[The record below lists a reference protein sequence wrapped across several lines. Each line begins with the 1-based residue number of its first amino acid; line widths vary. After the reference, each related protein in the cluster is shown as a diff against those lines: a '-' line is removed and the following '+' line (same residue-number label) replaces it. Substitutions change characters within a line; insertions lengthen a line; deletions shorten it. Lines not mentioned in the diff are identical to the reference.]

1 MSIARTHRIAVG
13 ELLERV
19 RLPGV
24 LRLVQLH
31 LLDLD
36 VDDLWVAHLR
46 SLAAVA
52 ARLLPGPGLEGDR
65 KISSDTFKCAT
76 LRLMMS
82 QPRSSGA
89 VFQDLF
95 IETSSQ
101 VATGAL
107 VNHRLAYVS
116 WVNSFLIRIPRSY

>member
-24 LRLVQLH
+24 LRLVELH

-36 VDDLWVAHLR
+36 VDDLRVAHLR

-52 ARLLPGPGLEGDR
+52 ASLLPGPGLEGD
-65 KISSDTFKCAT
+65 KKLVPMPLNT
-76 LRLMMS
+76 
-82 QPRSSGA
+82 PPY
-89 VFQDLF
+89 
-95 IETSSQ
+95 TS
-101 VATGAL
+101 
-107 VNHRLAYVS
+107 
-116 WVNSFLIRIPRSY
+116 